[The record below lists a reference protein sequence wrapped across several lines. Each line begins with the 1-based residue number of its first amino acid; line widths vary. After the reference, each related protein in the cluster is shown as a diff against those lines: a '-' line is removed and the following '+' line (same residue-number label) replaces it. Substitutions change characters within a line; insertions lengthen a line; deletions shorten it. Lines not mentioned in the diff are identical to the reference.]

1 MEKYSSY
8 LPSVAIMGMGF
19 AGTWQE
25 IYLLDNAKEDM
36 VIYEIEAKEHRRGG
50 GIAYGECDTEHQ
62 VNLPPERQFGP
73 HNDNKDYINW
83 LNTADRSQWPQ
94 PFRDRIG
101 DQVIKAGSGEFPRE
115 LFKLYSNDRLDEA
128 KARAFA
134 RGLNIHTVKVS
145 GQAVAVD
152 ESGERA
158 VVKMADGSTVET
170 DVWVAA
176 TGHGPAITPPFMND
190 VQSSERVLTDPWD
203 KATAARM
210 NARAKDESILYVGT
224 GMTTYD
230 LMIRDEKQG
239 HTGKQV
245 MMSRHADVH
254 HTYDH
259 GYVFKPGEVEM
270 PEAFDKATNMD
281 ELLNGKKGEYAG
293 AMEIYE
299 RMVAPVDKGGKGL
312 HPEQVLF
319 AWEKQIP
326 KLLKNL
332 PEADAKALFRA
343 KTQANTRRIGIAP
356 KVGEAIE
363 RAKTRGMETWSGD
376 IHKMLEKPDGI
387 YVDMT
392 RTDIE
397 PPQTQTVRFDRVY
410 SGLGM
415 SNDFGSIQ
423 KTDPLWK
430 NIIEENKFTE
440 PHRFGGVVADKGK
453 LPGARAGFA
462 VGMPVS
468 GTRVEKGFAPT
479 ISGAVVSI
487 RTDMPDSTARIFD
500 TLQAVRK
507 DTAVEQKFTTAL
519 TNYDPDA
526 SNLEKYGL
534 RPKDEKIK
542 RG

>member
-1 MEKYSSY
+1 MGSNKYSSP

-36 VIYEIEAKEHRRGG
+36 VIYEIEGKEHRRGG

-73 HNDNKDYINW
+73 HNDNQDYINW
-83 LNTADRSQWPQ
+83 LNTADRSKWPQ
-94 PFRDRIG
+94 PFRDQIG
-101 DQVIKAGSGEFPRE
+101 NQVITPGSGEFPRE
-115 LFKLYSNDRLDEA
+115 LFKQYSNDRLEEA

-134 RGLNIHTVKVS
+134 RGLNIHSIKIT
-145 GQAVAVD
+145 GQAVSVD

-158 VVKMADGSTVET
+158 VVKMADGSNIET

-176 TGHGPAITPPFMND
+176 TGHGPAIVPSFMEN
-190 VQSSERVLTDPWD
+190 VKSSERVLTDPWD

-210 NARAKDESILYVGT
+210 NDRPKDESILYVGT

-254 HTYDH
+254 HTYDW

-281 ELLNGKKGEYAG
+281 ELLNGKKGEYPG
-293 AMEIYE
+293 AMEVYN
-299 RMVAPVDKGGKGL
+299 RMVAPVKDGGKGL
-312 HPEQVLF
+312 HPEQVLT

-356 KVGEAIE
+356 KVGEAIK
-363 RAKTRGMETWSGD
+363 RAENRGMETWSGD
-376 IHKMLEKPDGI
+376 IHKMEEKPDGI
-387 YVDMT
+387 YVEMT
-392 RTDIE
+392 RTD
-397 PPQTQTVRFDRVY
+397 
-410 SGLGM
+410 
-415 SNDFGSIQ
+415 N
-423 KTDPLWK
+423 
-430 NIIEENKFTE
+430 
-440 PHRFGGVVADKGK
+440 A
-453 LPGARAGFA
+453 
-462 VGMPVS
+462 
-468 GTRVEKGFAPT
+468 
-479 ISGAVVSI
+479 
-487 RTDMPDSTARIFD
+487 
-500 TLQAVRK
+500 
-507 DTAVEQKFTTAL
+507 
-519 TNYDPDA
+519 
-526 SNLEKYGL
+526 
-534 RPKDEKIK
+534 
-542 RG
+542 